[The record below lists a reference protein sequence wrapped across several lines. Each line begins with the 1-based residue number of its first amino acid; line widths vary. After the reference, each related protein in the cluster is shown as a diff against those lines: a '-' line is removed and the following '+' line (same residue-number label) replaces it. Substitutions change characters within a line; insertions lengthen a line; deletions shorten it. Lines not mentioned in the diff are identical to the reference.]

1 MLESEFQRLKADNRI
16 WFGASGAARP
26 RIKTYIDE
34 TKGISSWMWWP
45 NSEVGHNQ
53 EAKKEINEILG
64 GETTFDYP
72 KPVRRHQ

>member
-16 WFGASGAARP
+16 WFGASGASRP

-34 TKGISSWMWWP
+34 TKGISSWMCGQI
-45 NSEVGHNQ
+45 VRLDITKKQ
-53 EAKKEINEILG
+53 KKEINEILG

-72 KPVRRHQ
+72 KPVRPHQ